1 MSACAAVA
9 DSWAVLGAIRGEGE
23 AARTMRRLLQRAR
36 AGTLRLL
43 LNLVNLGEI
52 YSRLIQ
58 ITGQSA
64 ADEPLARLRA
74 APFEMVPVREPL
86 VLEAGRVK
94 AAHPVSYADALAVAT
109 ARLEHA
115 PVVTGDPEIIALPRS
130 FVRFVV
136 CCGEGEKFSKTI

>member
-1 MSACAAVA
+1 MSARAAVA
-9 DSWAVLGAIRGEGE
+9 DSWAVLGATRGEGE
-23 AARTMRRLLQRAR
+23 AAGTMRRLLQRAR
-36 AGTLRLL
+36 AGNLRLL

-52 YSRLIQ
+52 YYRLIQ

-64 ADEPLARLRA
+64 ADEHLARLRA

-136 CCGEGEKFSKTI
+136 

>member
-1 MSACAAVA
+1 MSAHAAVA
-9 DSWAVLGAIRGEGE
+9 DSWVVLGATRGEGE
-23 AARTMRRLLQRAR
+23 AAGTMRRLLQRAR

-74 APFEMVPVREPL
+74 PPSRWSP
-86 VLEAGRVK
+86 
-94 AAHPVSYADALAVAT
+94 
-109 ARLEHA
+109 
-115 PVVTGDPEIIALPRS
+115 
-130 FVRFVV
+130 
-136 CCGEGEKFSKTI
+136 CGNPWCSRPGA

>member
-1 MSACAAVA
+1 MSAHAAVA
-9 DSWAVLGAIRGEGE
+9 DSWVVLGATRGEGE
-23 AARTMRRLLQRAR
+23 AAGTMRRLLQRAR
-36 AGTLRLL
+36 AGNLRLL

-52 YSRLIQ
+52 YYRLIQ

-64 ADEPLARLRA
+64 ADEHLARLRA

-94 AAHPVSYADALAVAT
+94 AAHPVSYADAFAVAT

-115 PVVTGDPEIIALPRS
+115 PVVTSDPEIIALARS
-130 FVRFVV
+130 FVRVRRLMR
-136 CCGEGEKFSKTI
+136 